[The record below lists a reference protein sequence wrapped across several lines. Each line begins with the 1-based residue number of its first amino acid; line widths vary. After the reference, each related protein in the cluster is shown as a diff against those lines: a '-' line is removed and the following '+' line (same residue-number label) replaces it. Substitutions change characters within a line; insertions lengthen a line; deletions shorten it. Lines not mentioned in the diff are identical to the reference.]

1 MRMGEDISHK
11 PVLLSEV
18 VDYLQP
24 SEKGKYVDCTLGA
37 GGHAK
42 AILEAS
48 SPAGMLLG
56 IDVDEDAIKIAEET
70 LREYCS
76 RMILVRESYVH
87 LQELLLS
94 IGWQEVDGILIDLG
108 VSSMQLD
115 QAEKGF
121 SFQQEGKLDM
131 RFDQRNPLTAEDIV
145 NGFSEKKLAEIIYIY
160 GEERYSRQIAR
171 AIIKNRPLRTT
182 LQLAEVVKKAIP
194 YRSYSIHPATRT
206 FQALRIAV
214 NNELDAIEKFLPQA
228 LHALCVGGKL
238 AVISFHSL
246 EDRIVKQYFQKES
259 KDCICPPEQPVCTC
273 GHKASI
279 KWVTKH
285 FISPSEQ
292 EKRDNPRARSAKLR
306 VIEKVAQ
313 TLH

>member
-1 MRMGEDISHK
+1 MGEDILHK
-11 PVLLSEV
+11 PVLLNEV
-18 VDYLQP
+18 VGYLQP
-24 SEKGKYVDCTLGA
+24 SDKSRYVDCTLGA

-42 AILEAS
+42 AILAAS
-48 SPAGMLLG
+48 SPDGLLLG
-56 IDVDEDAIKIAEET
+56 IDVDEDAIKIAKEN
-70 LREYCS
+70 LREYQH
-76 RMILVRESYVH
+76 RVTIVRESYIH
-87 LQELLLS
+87 LHEILSS

-121 SFQQEGKLDM
+121 SFQQEGRLDM
-131 RFDQRNPLTAEDIV
+131 RFDRKNPLTAEEIV
-145 NGFSEKKLAEIIYIY
+145 NEYSEKKLADIIYTY

-171 AIIKNRPLRTT
+171 AIIKSRPLRTT
-182 LQLAEVVKKAIP
+182 LQLAEVIKKAIP
-194 YRSYSIHPATRT
+194 HSNNSIHPATRT

-214 NNELDAIEKFLPQA
+214 NNELEAIEKVLPQS
-228 LHALCVGGKL
+228 LHSLCVGGKL

-259 KDCICPPEQPVCTC
+259 KDCICPPKQPVCTC

-279 KWVTKH
+279 KWVTRH

-292 EKRDNPRARSAKLR
+292 EKLENPRSRSAKLR
-306 VIEKVAQ
+306 VVEKVA
-313 TLH
+313 